1 MPFDEKPDRIKV
13 SVDPDL
19 ELLIPAFLQHRFE
32 EMTFLRESLERAD
45 YEEIQRLGHTIKG
58 VGGGYGFKG
67 LTPIAGAIELAAKDR
82 NNQGIQDGLKDL
94 AEYLKQVD
102 IVYECVPDEPLI
114 VCVDDE
120 PNMLRLLER
129 ILTKSGFRMMGSLGG
144 DHALSIIHKYKPN
157 LIFMD
162 IKMPGISGT
171 DMCARLKES
180 GDVAAIPIIFVTGL
194 DEESERAKAF
204 SSGALDVVLKP
215 FDLDALIA
223 KTRKTLR
230 TAGA

>member
-1 MPFDEKPDRIKV
+1 MPLDQKPDRIKV

-19 ELLIPAFLQHRFE
+19 ETLIPAFLQHRFAE
-32 EMTFLRESLERAD
+32 ITLLREALERAD
-45 YEEIQRLGHTIKG
+45 YEAIQTLGHTIKG

-67 LTPIAGAIELAAKDR
+67 LTPIASAIERAAKGR
-82 NNQGIQDGLKDL
+82 NNQDIQIGIKDL
-94 AEYLKQVD
+94 VDYLNRVD

-120 PNMLRLLER
+120 PQMLRLLER
-129 ILTKSGFRMMGSLGG
+129 TLTKSGFRMMGSLGG

-162 IKMPGISGT
+162 IKMHGLSGQ
-171 DMCARLKES
+171 DMCARLKQS
-180 GDVAAIPIIFVTGL
+180 GDVAAIPVIFVTGL

-215 FDLDALIA
+215 FDLDVLIA
-223 KTRKTLR
+223 KTRKTLQ
-230 TAGA
+230 TVGA